1 MKVKLHNSH
10 VLIGAKASTEH
21 ALNLPLVPPEESS
34 FTINDKQYVNYFC
47 SSLKS
52 NSSDSYANEDS
63 LNENKV
69 TRCIHLIKQLNL
81 QVEQLGL
88 SLPLD
93 IPVFWLLPE
102 FTESFDN
109 AIDASNTA
117 INNENTLAYFAKKLQ
132 QALPQ
137 LFSHPQSQLFPF
149 GRAAFPIALAAA
161 KTLFESEKA
170 KTILFIAVDTLYH
183 DVVNLITNNTLVSA
197 TSEQGII
204 PSEGIVVTQISPA
217 DTGISIDFIQNSV
230 APSKQQ
236 NLAVTQL
243 FTDSVHYFA
252 ENTEDNEQQI
262 APDRLSH
269 LYLPGNGDETLQ
281 NAWLDSYYQLAGYV
295 DDKTSICQS
304 ALFTGELGCVTG
316 LYNFLHVVN
325 GYKTKVIQGNVLQLE
340 VSNALHQGVILYS
353 YDNQL
358 HGVNHD

>member
-21 ALNLPLVPPEESS
+21 ALNLPLVPSEESL

-69 TRCIHLIKQLNL
+69 TRCINLIKKLNL
-81 QVEQLGL
+81 EVEQLGQK
-88 SLPLD
+88 LPED

-109 AIDASNTA
+109 SIDASNTA

-132 QALPQ
+132 QALPL

-149 GRAAFPIALAAA
+149 GRAAFPVALAAA
-161 KTLFESEKA
+161 KTLFDSENE
-170 KTILFIAVDTLYH
+170 KTILLIAVDTLYH
-183 DVVNLITNNTLVSA
+183 DVANLIANNMLVSA
-197 TSEQGII
+197 SSEQGVI
-204 PSEGIVVTQISPA
+204 PSEGVIITQISPT

-252 ENTEDNEQQI
+252 ENTENNEQQT
-262 APDRLSH
+262 ASDRLSH

-281 NAWLDSYYQLAGYV
+281 NSWLDAYYQLAGYV

-316 LYNFLHVVN
+316 LYNFLHIVN
-325 GYKTKVIQGNVLQLE
+325 GYKTKVIQGNVLHLE
-340 VSNALHQGVILYS
+340 VSNSLHQGVILYS
-353 YDNQL
+353 YNNQI
-358 HGVNHD
+358 HGVDHD